1 MIEAIANE
9 LLLASDLLKTNN
21 VSRIAGEIGYR
32 PLLIINAL
40 NYGDDNGKL
49 TWNKKRDTLTPGEG
63 VEVASLSVSE
73 GVSELRDQ
81 IEMFMGYTNRR
92 ETDMT
97 IDELGVLLGGT
108 PELHIKMAIATSP
121 LLATYELTAPKD
133 KKSVY
138 TFVSLK
144 ENADKQWGKKQ
155 LVPKKK
161 KGDEK

>member
-1 MIEAIANE
+1 
-9 LLLASDLLKTNN
+9 
-21 VSRIAGEIGYR
+21 
-32 PLLIINAL
+32 
-40 NYGDDNGKL
+40 
-49 TWNKKRDTLTPGEG
+49 
-63 VEVASLSVSE
+63 
-73 GVSELRDQ
+73 
-81 IEMFMGYTNRR
+81 MGYTNRR